1 MMTTTARTLGLLG
14 LPLLLGSLV
23 GCATTHGPA
32 MSAQEL
38 HGRVLHLENLA
49 EQRDQELAQ
58 LREELTAEREAR
70 QTLEQHL
77 GGAVATSASSGKMAG
92 GMTLRDVQQA
102 LQRAGFDP
110 GPIDGR
116 MGRKTREALRHFQQA
131 QGLTADGRIGPQT
144 IAKLKAYMT
153 PATSGEQK

>member
-1 MMTTTARTLGLLG
+1 MTTCTARTLGMVG
-14 LPLLLGSLV
+14 LPLVLLASA
-23 GCATTHGPA
+23 GCATTHGRD

-70 QTLEQHL
+70 QTLEQRV
-77 GGAVATSASSGKMAG
+77 GGNAGAAAARPAAG
-92 GMTLRDVQQA
+92 GLTIREVQQA

-110 GPIDGR
+110 GAIDGR

-131 QGLTADGRIGPQT
+131 QGLTVDGRIGPQT
-144 IAKLKAYMT
+144 IAKLKTYMT